1 MSFSIRRGDIFYV
14 HKFGIQV
21 GSEEHTGRPGVVV
34 SCDEGNRYSETVQ
47 VAFCTTQPKS
57 NLPTHVEILST
68 GRASTVMCEQI
79 NTVSLERLGN
89 YIGRCTAEEMR
100 DIDIAVATALGL
112 KKYPGLIERLKERE
126 QQVEK
131 REAVVGKET
140 DTKAALELATV
151 KAERDTYRRLYEDL
165 IRGFIPTAP
174 AGPDTM
180 AYDIYCAFDLEKHK
194 QTYVQYL
201 EVVILEDGT
210 VEYAVPSHQEKLIAL
225 ACQKQGVSRQELND
239 LCPREYYYDFLTWLC
254 MQANAVAV
262 WNNDCCYGLGI
273 NRKQIGTLRKLKMA
287 GVYGGTIPKI

>member
-47 VAFCTTQPKS
+47 VAYCTTQPKS

-79 NTVSLERLGN
+79 NTVSLERL
-89 YIGRCTAEEMR
+89 EEMR

-174 AGPDTM
+174 AG
-180 AYDIYCAFDLEKHK
+180 A
-194 QTYVQYL
+194 
-201 EVVILEDGT
+201 
-210 VEYAVPSHQEKLIAL
+210 
-225 ACQKQGVSRQELND
+225 
-239 LCPREYYYDFLTWLC
+239 
-254 MQANAVAV
+254 
-262 WNNDCCYGLGI
+262 
-273 NRKQIGTLRKLKMA
+273 
-287 GVYGGTIPKI
+287 

>member
-34 SCDEGNRYSETVQ
+34 SCDEGNRCSETVQ

-126 QQVEK
+126 QRVEK

-165 IRGFIPTAP
+165 IRVFIPTAP
-174 AGPDTM
+174 AG
-180 AYDIYCAFDLEKHK
+180 A
-194 QTYVQYL
+194 
-201 EVVILEDGT
+201 
-210 VEYAVPSHQEKLIAL
+210 
-225 ACQKQGVSRQELND
+225 
-239 LCPREYYYDFLTWLC
+239 
-254 MQANAVAV
+254 
-262 WNNDCCYGLGI
+262 
-273 NRKQIGTLRKLKMA
+273 
-287 GVYGGTIPKI
+287 

>member
-112 KKYPGLIERLKERE
+112 KKERE
-126 QQVEK
+126 QQIEK

-174 AGPDTM
+174 AG
-180 AYDIYCAFDLEKHK
+180 A
-194 QTYVQYL
+194 
-201 EVVILEDGT
+201 
-210 VEYAVPSHQEKLIAL
+210 
-225 ACQKQGVSRQELND
+225 
-239 LCPREYYYDFLTWLC
+239 
-254 MQANAVAV
+254 
-262 WNNDCCYGLGI
+262 
-273 NRKQIGTLRKLKMA
+273 
-287 GVYGGTIPKI
+287 

>member
-131 REAVVGKET
+131 REAGVGKEG
-140 DTKAALELATV
+140 DAKAALEMATV

-174 AGPDTM
+174 AG
-180 AYDIYCAFDLEKHK
+180 A
-194 QTYVQYL
+194 
-201 EVVILEDGT
+201 
-210 VEYAVPSHQEKLIAL
+210 
-225 ACQKQGVSRQELND
+225 
-239 LCPREYYYDFLTWLC
+239 
-254 MQANAVAV
+254 
-262 WNNDCCYGLGI
+262 
-273 NRKQIGTLRKLKMA
+273 
-287 GVYGGTIPKI
+287 

>member
-47 VAFCTTQPKS
+47 VAYCTTQPKS

-112 KKYPGLIERLKERE
+112 KKYPSLIERLKERE

-174 AGPDTM
+174 AG
-180 AYDIYCAFDLEKHK
+180 A
-194 QTYVQYL
+194 
-201 EVVILEDGT
+201 
-210 VEYAVPSHQEKLIAL
+210 
-225 ACQKQGVSRQELND
+225 
-239 LCPREYYYDFLTWLC
+239 
-254 MQANAVAV
+254 
-262 WNNDCCYGLGI
+262 
-273 NRKQIGTLRKLKMA
+273 
-287 GVYGGTIPKI
+287 

>member
-21 GSEEHTGRPGVVV
+21 GSEEHTGRPGVVA

-47 VAFCTTQPKS
+47 VAYCTTQPKS

-126 QQVEK
+126 QRVEK

-225 ACQKQGVSRQELND
+225 ACQKKGVSRQELND

-262 WNNDCCYGLGI
+262 WNNDCCCGRGI
-273 NRKQIGTLRKLKMA
+273 NRKQVATLRRLKMA

>member
-174 AGPDTM
+174 DTM

-225 ACQKQGVSRQELND
+225 ACQKKGVSRQELND

-262 WNNDCCYGLGI
+262 WNNDCCYGLSI

-287 GVYGGTIPKI
+287 GVYGVTIPKI

>member
-1 MSFSIRRGDIFYV
+1 MSEADFCSMDAGEYYATKGFLDRERFYRKQEMEEQMKNRV
-14 HKFGIQV
+14 TVRHGMLSDLKTYLKQSGWKLEEPV
-21 GSEEHTGRPGVVV
+21 GAYVV
-34 SCDEGNRYSETVQ
+34 SCDEGHRYSETVQ

-131 REAVVGKET
+131 REAVVSKET

-174 AGPDTM
+174 AG
-180 AYDIYCAFDLEKHK
+180 A
-194 QTYVQYL
+194 
-201 EVVILEDGT
+201 
-210 VEYAVPSHQEKLIAL
+210 
-225 ACQKQGVSRQELND
+225 
-239 LCPREYYYDFLTWLC
+239 
-254 MQANAVAV
+254 
-262 WNNDCCYGLGI
+262 
-273 NRKQIGTLRKLKMA
+273 
-287 GVYGGTIPKI
+287 

>member
-1 MSFSIRRGDIFYV
+1 M
-14 HKFGIQV
+14 
-21 GSEEHTGRPGVVV
+21 VV

-47 VAFCTTQPKS
+47 VAYCTTQPKS

-174 AGPDTM
+174 AG
-180 AYDIYCAFDLEKHK
+180 A
-194 QTYVQYL
+194 
-201 EVVILEDGT
+201 
-210 VEYAVPSHQEKLIAL
+210 
-225 ACQKQGVSRQELND
+225 
-239 LCPREYYYDFLTWLC
+239 
-254 MQANAVAV
+254 
-262 WNNDCCYGLGI
+262 
-273 NRKQIGTLRKLKMA
+273 
-287 GVYGGTIPKI
+287 